1 MPFYGA
7 ALVCVDDEAI
17 RSLLPSI
24 ARPITTYGF
33 ADDAQVQA
41 VNVRAVGTQMHFT
54 ARRRN
59 GITLPD
65 LDVVLNL
72 PGRHNVLNAL
82 AAIAVAVELGVPDE
96 AVQRGLAEFNG
107 VGRRFQRYGE
117 VAVKSAHGEG
127 SFTVV
132 DDYGPPPG

>member
-1 MPFYGA
+1 MPRMKTQKPCPVSYTHLDVYKRQ

-72 PGRHNVLNAL
+72 PGRHNVLL
-82 AAIAVAVELGVPDE
+82 SLI
-96 AVQRGLAEFNG
+96 
-107 VGRRFQRYGE
+107 
-117 VAVKSAHGEG
+117 HI
-127 SFTVV
+127 
-132 DDYGPPPG
+132 